1 MSQVFLQILQWKLSF
16 LSPIHDYLQN
26 KRDIL
31 QAGMPARTSHYVYNT
46 RKFRIVSETK
56 RTPWCNLMVS
66 FGRYPIKEDFGVL
79 GYTKSFMTNE
89 TTNIGREAVLQKKI
103 IPDGTNQA
111 QQKANMPLS
120 RIACMRVIRPT
131 ENFIIHMSAS
141 SESKSENS
149 TNSISIPLSTSHDAD
164 NNYDAYMSDSAETK
178 N

>member
-1 MSQVFLQILQWKLSF
+1 
-16 LSPIHDYLQN
+16 
-26 KRDIL
+26 
-31 QAGMPARTSHYVYNT
+31 MPARASHYVYDT

-56 RTPWCNLMVS
+56 RTPWCNLMVL

-120 RIACMRVIRPT
+120 RTARMRVIRPT
-131 ENFIIHMSAS
+131 ENFIIHMSSS
-141 SESKSENS
+141 SETDDPSENS

-164 NNYDAYMSDSAETK
+164 NNYDDYMSDTVETK